1 MADPETKADTTVTK
15 AETKEAKTETKEET
29 KAGTKEAKAETKEET
44 KSETK
49 ETKAETKETKASST
63 LEELWIDFE
72 IKAPAEKF
80 HHMFAKRPHHV
91 SNSAPSHIG
100 GVELHE
106 GEWDKV
112 GSIVLWNYIHDGK
125 PKVAKDRIE
134 EVDPEKNLIK
144 FRVLEGDVKKE
155 YKTFLLTLQV
165 TPKQGGTGSIVRW
178 HMEYERIDEKVAHP
192 ETLLPFL
199 ESMSK
204 EIDKDLLSTE

>member
-1 MADPETKADTTVTK
+1 MAEVETKQEIKAATEPETKAV
-15 AETKEAKTETKEET
+15 AEPET
-29 KAGTKEAKAETKEET
+29 KAATELGTKAANEQ
-44 KSETK
+44 
-49 ETKAETKETKASST
+49 ETKAATKPEALADSMVGELWVDVDIKAS
-63 LEELWIDFE
+63 
-72 IKAPAEKF
+72 AEKF

-91 SNSAPSHIG
+91 SNVTPGHIG

-112 GSIVLWNYIHDGK
+112 GSIVLWNYIHEGK

-134 EVDPEKNLIK
+134 AVDPEKNLIK
-144 FRVLEGDVKKE
+144 FRVLEGDVMKE

-165 TPKQGGTGSIVRW
+165 TPKQGGSGSVARW
-178 HMEYERIDEKVAHP
+178 HMEYERIHDKVAHP

-204 EIDKDLLSTE
+204 EIDEHLLSTE